1 MGHYFAASG
10 FPGVAP
16 DALAW
21 EVLRYV
27 EQHGVSCLEIKRQAV
42 TDSNDASLLLLD
54 SARPARTPSLNTTPR
69 GARLRMECQG
79 ELRAAL
85 PARAEFGCSWRGERA
100 GVVVPGGVAPG
111 KEDRLT
117 PV

>member
-1 MGHYFAASG
+1 
-10 FPGVAP
+10 VAP

-54 SARPARTPSLNTTPR
+54 KCAPR
-69 GARLRMECQG
+69 ADSFAEHDAAGARLRMEWQG